1 MAGKFISTMK
11 KKSLALYDSLLEAGV
26 IPVGIETYAN
36 SRRLEKSFRLQG
48 ADLET
53 EYNACESAVERPKVK
68 EADFHG
74 KSAHL
79 KHREEDPS
87 AILCTMT
94 LDNLNVSEKGY
105 RYPVGISPII
115 DPDTGEVPVDS
126 KGRRSYSTSMS
137 YCPSIKKH
145 VVMGYLPKEIAKPGK
160 ALSLEYFNENGD
172 GVYPMT
178 VKIVGKGSLYDP
190 ENKRVRT

>member
-1 MAGKFISTMK
+1 M
-11 KKSLALYDSLLEAGV
+11 
-26 IPVGIETYAN
+26 PVGIETYAN

-68 EADFHG
+68 ADDFHG
-74 KSAHL
+74 KEAHL
-79 KHREEDPS
+79 VHREEEPS

-94 LDNLNVSEKGY
+94 LYTLDTSGEGS

-137 YCPSIKKH
+137 YCPSIEKH
-145 VVMGYLPKEIAKPGK
+145 VVMGYLPREIAKKGK
-160 ALSLEYFNENGD
+160 QLSLEYFNENGE

-178 VKIVGKGSLYDP
+178 VQIVGKAVSYTHLTLPTLYS
-190 ENKRVRT
+190 V

>member
-1 MAGKFISTMK
+1 M
-11 KKSLALYDSLLEAGV
+11 
-26 IPVGIETYAN
+26 PVGIETYAN

-48 ADLET
+48 ADLES
-53 EYNACESAVERPKVK
+53 EYNACESAIERRLVK

-74 KSAHL
+74 KAAHL
-79 KHREEDPS
+79 THREEELS

-94 LDNLNVSEKGY
+94 LDELDVSGTGS

-115 DPDTGEVPVDS
+115 DPDTGQVPLDS

-145 VVMGYLPKEIAKPGK
+145 VVMGYLPKDIAVLGK
-160 ALSLEYFNENGD
+160 SLILEYFNENGD
-172 GVYPMT
+172 GMYPMT
-178 VKIVGKGSLYDP
+178 VQIVGKGSIFDTNN
-190 ENKRVRT
+190 ERVRT